1 MTDKELMQQ
10 ALIKAARFVI
20 KALDEESAAYGP
32 KDRIAHVDEAAA
44 MLRAAVVQPDVPEVG
59 FGNMPKKAAW
69 VGLTD
74 EEVEK
79 IVDDNTQDDQGY
91 DIWCSGKGVAR
102 SVEALLKERNT

>member
-1 MTDKELMQQ
+1 MTTEEYSVGYNEGYQDGWNESQ
-10 ALIKAARFVI
+10 
-20 KALDEESAAYGP
+20 DE
-32 KDRIAHVDEAAA
+32 
-44 MLRAAVVQPDVPEVG
+44 QPAIVRE
-59 FGNMPKKAAW
+59 W

>member
-1 MTDKELMQQ
+1 MNTIDKLTSVLCDPSGKCCIAGSDADRAIIDGALRELLAQ
-10 ALIKAARFVI
+10 
-20 KALDEESAAYGP
+20 
-32 KDRIAHVDEAAA
+32 
-44 MLRAAVVQPDVPEVG
+44 QPDVPEVG

-91 DIWCSGKGVAR
+91 YIWCSGKGVAR